1 MRRPLTVCLLA
12 LAAGFPAPVVA
23 QVAIAPTPAIP
34 AGVWFK
40 GPDVTIHWVTGQW
53 SPIATQRTVMLTAR
67 AGTST
72 SSASVA
78 VAPGQTRGS
87 ITIRGL
93 THERAYRFGLRA
105 IQGPTLLPSEAV
117 GPLWD
122 LGVHSVDSTAPT
134 TVRFV
139 LNDNAAYTNRYT
151 VSASGRGTDTG
162 TGVVSVELR
171 PTAIGAVGCDLTER
185 NPDGSGCYPVF
196 PFGGFG
202 LFNEQLTLPAGP
214 DGPRTATAVLRDAA
228 FVHCLTTGIGGCTS
242 PEGGN
247 ATVLQDTIIVDTG
260 APVVRLAAGA
270 RDGVAGEP
278 LALDASASTDATS
291 GIPDDGYRWDFGDG
305 TPPVDNA
312 AARVSHTYPGPGAY
326 PLEVRVR
333 DRAGNV
339 GVARSTVTVGLAGVV
354 IDPPVVPPVT
364 EPIPDPVVV
373 PAPPAPPVAPAVTP
387 PPVVE
392 TPRVRRMTLVNGR
405 LRVLPS
411 VAGLARVRVTTVAG
425 VSLGQ
430 FSQLVAVRGTAV
442 TVPAA
447 ILNRMRLRERVR
459 FRVRLVADGRIGPIA
474 TLVVRSATVQPP
486 QSRR

>member
-1 MRRPLTVCLLA
+1 MNRRPLVLCA
-12 LAAGFPAPVVA
+12 LAVAAACPSPAAA
-23 QVAIAPTPAIP
+23 QVAIAPSPDIP
-34 AGVWFK
+34 SGVWFK
-40 GPDVTIHWVTGQW
+40 GPDVTIHCVSGGW
-53 SPIATQRTVMLTAR
+53 SPVATQRTVMLTAQF
-67 AGTST
+67 GTST
-72 SSASVA
+72 SSASVT

-93 THERAYRFGLRA
+93 VHERAYRFGLRT
-105 IQGPTLLPSEAV
+105 IQIPTLLPSEV
-117 GPLWD
+117 SGPLWD

-151 VSASGRGTDTG
+151 VSASGRGADTG
-162 TGVVSVELR
+162 SGVVSVELR
-171 PTAIGAVGCDLTER
+171 PTATGAVACDITER
-185 NPDGSGCYPVF
+185 NPDGSGCYPTF

-247 ATVLQDTIIVDTG
+247 ATVLQDTIIVDTT
-260 APVVRLAAGA
+260 APAVRLASGS

-278 LALDASASTDATS
+278 VALDASTSTDATS

-305 TPPVDNA
+305 TPPLDTA

-326 PLEVRVR
+326 PLEVRAR

-339 GVARSTVTVGLAGVV
+339 GVARSTVTVGLSGVV
-354 IDPPVVPPVT
+354 IDPPTPPPVT
-364 EPIPDPVVV
+364 DPIPDPVVPPAT
-373 PAPPAPPVAPAVTP
+373 PAPPAATATP
-387 PPVVE
+387 PPVVAP
-392 TPRVRRMTLVNGR
+392 PRIRRMALVTGR
-405 LRVLPS
+405 LRVVPS
-411 VAGLARVRVTTVAG
+411 AAGVVRVRVTTVAG
-425 VSLGQ
+425 ASLGT
-430 FSQLVAVRGTAV
+430 FSQPVGVRGTAL

-447 ILNRMRLRERVR
+447 LLNRMRLRERVR

-474 TLVVRSATVQPP
+474 SLVVRSAAVQPP
-486 QSRR
+486 RARR